1 MSHNPKEEKDLFF
14 NINEDT
20 LHDLDQYFEPVIIK
34 KKRNFKKLIIPITLV
49 VCFGGGFLLNEF
61 MPRTNNSGNTNLAQ
75 IVENNDNKQNTS
87 GNTNNNPNE
96 KNNEATPKN
105 KENMSTEEVVKL
117 VSPAVVTINV
127 SSGYAGNGKQGLGTG
142 FIVNKD
148 GTIVT
153 NYHVIE
159 NASNIKITFSNGN
172 EANATVIAASKQYD
186 LAILKVEG
194 NMEMPGIAKL
204 ADNDN
209 INAGQDILAI
219 GNPLGKEFS
228 GTVTKGI
235 ISSTSRTVNI
245 DGIEKEFIQI
255 DAPINPGNSGGPLIN
270 LQGEIIGVNTAK
282 KTGENVE
289 GMGFAVPI
297 KHVKEILNNLDKY
310 KNDINDPGDN
320 GTFNSPNYENNPNY
334 DDLPN
339 YPNYD
344 NSPNYPNYENNPNYG
359 NSPYNDKSY
368 TNGFKLGIQVVET
381 PNGLMVV
388 NVSSGSYGEKLGLK
402 SNDIII
408 GANGQKISSSKELKS
423 FLASVQSNGTLTF
436 EIVRNGQKLNL
447 KLTI

>member
-49 VCFGGGFLLNEF
+49 VSFGGGFLLNEF

-105 KENMSTEEVVKL
+105 KENMSTEKVVKL

-127 SSGYAGNGKQGLGTG
+127 SSGYAGNDKQGLGTG

-270 LQGEIIGVNTAK
+270 L
-282 KTGENVE
+282 
-289 GMGFAVPI
+289 
-297 KHVKEILNNLDKY
+297 
-310 KNDINDPGDN
+310 
-320 GTFNSPNYENNPNY
+320 
-334 DDLPN
+334 
-339 YPNYD
+339 
-344 NSPNYPNYENNPNYG
+344 
-359 NSPYNDKSY
+359 
-368 TNGFKLGIQVVET
+368 
-381 PNGLMVV
+381 
-388 NVSSGSYGEKLGLK
+388 
-402 SNDIII
+402 
-408 GANGQKISSSKELKS
+408 
-423 FLASVQSNGTLTF
+423 
-436 EIVRNGQKLNL
+436 
-447 KLTI
+447 

>member
-1 MSHNPKEEKDLFF
+1 
-14 NINEDT
+14 
-20 LHDLDQYFEPVIIK
+20 
-34 KKRNFKKLIIPITLV
+34 
-49 VCFGGGFLLNEF
+49 
-61 MPRTNNSGNTNLAQ
+61 
-75 IVENNDNKQNTS
+75 
-87 GNTNNNPNE
+87 
-96 KNNEATPKN
+96 
-105 KENMSTEEVVKL
+105 
-117 VSPAVVTINV
+117 
-127 SSGYAGNGKQGLGTG
+127 
-142 FIVNKD
+142 
-148 GTIVT
+148 
-153 NYHVIE
+153 
-159 NASNIKITFSNGN
+159 
-172 EANATVIAASKQYD
+172 
-186 LAILKVEG
+186 
-194 NMEMPGIAKL
+194 
-204 ADNDN
+204 
-209 INAGQDILAI
+209 
-219 GNPLGKEFS
+219 
-228 GTVTKGI
+228 
-235 ISSTSRTVNI
+235 
-245 DGIEKEFIQI
+245 
-255 DAPINPGNSGGPLIN
+255 
-270 LQGEIIGVNTAK
+270 
-282 KTGENVE
+282 
-289 GMGFAVPI
+289 MGFAVPI